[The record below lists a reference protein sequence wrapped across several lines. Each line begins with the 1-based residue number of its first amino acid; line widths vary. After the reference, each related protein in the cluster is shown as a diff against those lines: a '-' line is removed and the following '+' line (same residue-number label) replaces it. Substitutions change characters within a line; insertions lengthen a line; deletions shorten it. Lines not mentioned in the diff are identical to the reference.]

1 MDDTHVKNIVAGE
14 LNEFE
19 QAIELIG
26 RLHVCKATQYLDSW
40 CKRGEPGVY
49 HNVMRKLDRL
59 ENIYQP
65 YADHTSEISDW
76 FPLADVLADTAVY
89 CLKWLAR
96 LKKWHPEA
104 YRSLEVYVTDQ
115 EKFSGK
121 IPGNVT
127 GYEAFDFVR
136 SSVPKNDQT

>member
-1 MDDTHVKNIVAGE
+1 MEKSNIHADKIVAEE

-19 QAIELIG
+19 QAVALLR

-49 HNVMRKLDRL
+49 NNVMRKLDRL

-65 YADHTSEISDW
+65 YADHTATITDW
-76 FPLADVLADTAVY
+76 FPLADTLADTGVY
-89 CLKWLAR
+89 SIKWLAR
-96 LKKWHPEA
+96 LKKWHPDAYEA
-104 YRSLEVYVTDQ
+104 LQVYVVDQ

-121 IPGNVT
+121 ILSSSYAPGV
-127 GYEAFDFVR
+127 FDILGA
-136 SSVPKNDQT
+136 STKKK